1 MPSQASPVPDLCL
14 LDATELARR
23 IRCREVSAADV
34 VDAHLARMDAMDPLL
49 HAVITRMDDAARR
62 MARAADAAVRRGDA
76 LGALHGVPFTV
87 KDALDTAGVLTTRGS
102 RLFADRVP
110 AHDATAVARLKAAG
124 AIPIAKTS
132 LPEFSYWWES
142 DNALV
147 GRTLNPW
154 NRERTAGGSSG
165 GEGAAI
171 AAGMSPMGLGSDV
184 AISVRGP
191 ASLNGIVALKATR
204 GRVPSTGH
212 WPSALS
218 PYWHVGPM
226 ARSVRDIAQMLQ
238 AIQGPDGVDRRV
250 STVPSM
256 DGAGRSIAGCKVAW
270 ISDPAFGPVH
280 PDVTRTVGAAA
291 VALESLG
298 CDVQRVQVPLL
309 EQQDFTRVS
318 ASLYSARILPE
329 LRQAAAGQLDRLH
342 PVMTQVLRQPE
353 PTRDEMRAAVHSL
366 RELRATLGSLLSGF
380 DILLV
385 PTLPI
390 AAPRPGL
397 AAHALPGGV
406 EIPARAVMRATVP
419 FNLTGLP
426 ALSLPFGDSGEGLP
440 IGVQLAAAAFK
451 EGRLLQ
457 VAAALEA
464 VSPVRGRRPPI

>member
-1 MPSQASPVPDLCL
+1 MTSPASPVPDLCL
-14 LDATELARR
+14 PDATELARL
-23 IRCREVSAADV
+23 IRCREVSAAEV
-34 VDAHLARMDAMDPLL
+34 VDAHLARMDAVDPLL
-49 HAVITRMDDAARR
+49 HAVITRMDDTARR
-62 MARAADAAVRRGDA
+62 MAQAADAAVQRGDA
-76 LGALHGVPFTV
+76 LGPLHGVPFTV
-87 KDALDTAGVLTTRGS
+87 KDALDTAGVRTTRGS

-110 AHDATAVARLKAAG
+110 EHDATTVARLKAAG

-226 ARSVRDIAQMLQ
+226 ARSVRDIVQMLH
-238 AIQGPDGVDRRV
+238 AIQGPDGVDKR
-250 STVPSM
+250 VPSAPST
-256 DGAGRSIAGCKVAW
+256 DGAARPIAGCKVGW

-280 PDVTRTVGAAA
+280 PDVARAVGAAA
-291 VALESLG
+291 AALESLG

-309 EQQDFTRVS
+309 ERQDYTRVS
-318 ASLYSARILPE
+318 AILYPARILGQ
-329 LRQAAAGQLDRLH
+329 LRQASAGREDRLH
-342 PVMTQVLRQPE
+342 AVMAQVLRQAE
-353 PTRDEMRAAVHSL
+353 PSRDEL
-366 RELRATLGSLLSGF
+366 RGALRLLGELRATLAGLSSRF
-380 DILLV
+380 DILLG

-397 AAHALPGGV
+397 ATHTLPGGID
-406 EIPARAVMRATVP
+406 IPARAVMRATVP

-426 ALSLPFGDSGEGLP
+426 ALSLPFGQSSEGLP
-440 IGVQLAAAAFK
+440 IGVQLAAAAFA

-457 VAAALEA
+457 VATSLEA
-464 VSPVRGRRPPI
+464 VSPARGRRPPI

>member
-1 MPSQASPVPDLCL
+1 MPSQASLVPGLCQ

-23 IRCREVSAADV
+23 IRCRQVSAAEV
-34 VDAHLARMDAMDPLL
+34 VDAHLARMDAVDPLL

-62 MARAADAAVRRGDA
+62 MARAADAAVERGEA
-76 LGALHGVPFTV
+76 LGPLHGVPFTV
-87 KDALDTAGVLTTRGS
+87 KDALDTAGVRTTRGS

-110 AHDATAVARLKAAG
+110 EHDATTVARLKAAG
-124 AIPIAKTS
+124 AVPIAKTS

-204 GRVPSTGH
+204 GLVPSTGH
-212 WPSALS
+212 WPSALAA
-218 PYWHVGPM
+218 YWHVGPM

-238 AIQGPDGVDRRV
+238 AIQGPDGLDRRV
-250 STVPSM
+250 VLAPAPN
-256 DGAGRSIAGCKVAW
+256 GAPPAIAGCKVAW
-270 ISDPAFGPVH
+270 INDPAFGPVH

-291 VALESLG
+291 AALESLG

-318 ASLYSARILPE
+318 AILYSARILRE
-329 LRQAAAGQLDRLH
+329 LRQASEGHVDQLH
-342 PVMTQVLRQPE
+342 AVMAQVFRQTEPSRDELRGAVCLLRQ
-353 PTRDEMRAAVHSL
+353 
-366 RELRATLGSLLSGF
+366 LRATLAGLLSRF
-380 DILLV
+380 DILLG
-385 PTLPI
+385 PTLPV

-397 AAHALPGGV
+397 ATHTLPGGV
-406 EIPARAVMRATVP
+406 DIPARAVMRATVP

-426 ALSLPFGDSGEGLP
+426 ALSLPFGESGEGLP
-440 IGVQLAAAAFK
+440 IGVQLAAAAFA
-451 EGRLLQ
+451 EQRLLQ
-457 VAAALEA
+457 VAAGLEA

>member
-1 MPSQASPVPDLCL
+1 MPSPALPVSDLCL

-23 IRCREVSAADV
+23 VRCREVSVAEV
-34 VDAHLARMDAMDPLL
+34 VDAHLARMDAVDPLL

-62 MARAADAAVRRGDA
+62 MAQAADAAVQRGDA
-76 LGALHGVPFTV
+76 LGTLHGVPFTV
-87 KDALDTAGVLTTRGS
+87 KDALDTAGARTTRGS

-110 AHDATAVARLKAAG
+110 EHDATAVARLKAAG
-124 AIPIAKTS
+124 AILIAKTS

-191 ASLNGIVALKATR
+191 ASLNGIVGLKATR
-204 GRVPSTGH
+204 GLVPSTGH
-212 WPSALS
+212 WPTALS

-226 ARSVRDIAQMLQ
+226 ARSVRDIARMLQ

-250 STVPSM
+250 SCAPAT
-256 DGAGRSIAGCKVAW
+256 DGAPRSIAGCKVAW
-270 ISDPAFGPVH
+270 ISDPAFGPAH
-280 PDVTRTVGAAA
+280 PDVTRTVAAA
-291 VALESLG
+291 AAALESLG

-318 ASLYSARILPE
+318 AILYPARILRE
-329 LRQAAAGQLDRLH
+329 LRQASAGHADRLH
-342 PVMTQVLRQPE
+342 AVMAQVIRQPE
-353 PTRDEMRAAVHSL
+353 PSRDEL
-366 RELRATLGSLLSGF
+366 RGALRLLGELRATLAGLLSRV
-380 DILLV
+380 DILLG

-390 AAPRPGL
+390 AAARPGQST
-397 AAHALPGGV
+397 HTLPGGID
-406 EIPARAVMRATVP
+406 IPARAVMRATVP

-426 ALSLPFGDSGEGLP
+426 ALSLPFGDSSEGLP
-440 IGVQLAAAAFK
+440 IGVQLAAAAFA

-457 VAAALEA
+457 VAAGLEA
-464 VSPVRGRRPPI
+464 VSPARGRHPPL

>member
-1 MPSQASPVPDLCL
+1 MTLPASPIPDLCL

-23 IRCREVSAADV
+23 IGSREASAVEV
-34 VDAHLARMDAMDPLL
+34 VDAHLARMNTVDPLL

-62 MARAADAAVRRGDA
+62 MAREADAAVHRGDA
-76 LGALHGVPFTV
+76 LGPLYGVPFTV
-87 KDALDTAGVLTTRGS
+87 KDALDTAGVRTTRGS
-102 RLFADRVP
+102 RVFADRVP
-110 AHDATAVARLKAAG
+110 EQDGTVVARLKAAG
-124 AIPIAKTS
+124 AILIAKTS

-142 DNALV
+142 DNTLI

-154 NRERTAGGSSG
+154 NCDRTAGGSSG
-165 GEGAAI
+165 GEAASI

-212 WPSALS
+212 WPTALA

-226 ARSVRDIAQMLQ
+226 ARSVRDIARMLQ

-250 STVPSM
+250 VAAPALEGTM
-256 DGAGRSIAGCKVAW
+256 RMLAGCKVAW
-270 ISDPAFGPVH
+270 IGDPAFGPVH
-280 PDVTRTVGAAA
+280 PDVTRTVATAAA
-291 VALESLG
+291 ALESLG
-298 CDVQRVQVPLL
+298 CDVHGVQVPLL
-309 EQQDFTRVS
+309 ERQDYTRVS
-318 ASLYSARILPE
+318 AILYSARILRQ
-329 LRQAAAGQLDRLH
+329 LREASAGHVDRLH
-342 PVMTQVLRQPE
+342 PVMAQVLRQPE
-353 PTRDEMRAAVHSL
+353 PARDELRAAVHSL
-366 RELRATLGSLLSGF
+366 RELRATLAGLLCRF
-380 DILLV
+380 DVLLA

-397 AAHALPGGV
+397 ATHTLPGGV

-419 FNLTGLP
+419 FNLSGLP
-426 ALSLPFGDSGEGLP
+426 ALSLPFGESDDGLP
-440 IGVQLAAAAFK
+440 IGVQLAAAVFE

-457 VAAALEA
+457 IAAALEA